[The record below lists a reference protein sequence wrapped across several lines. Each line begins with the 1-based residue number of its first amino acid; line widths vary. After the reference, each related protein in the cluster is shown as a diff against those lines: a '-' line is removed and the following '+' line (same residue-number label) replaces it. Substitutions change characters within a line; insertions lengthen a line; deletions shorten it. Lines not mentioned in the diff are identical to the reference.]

1 MKARLV
7 NVILVEDGANQ
18 SYYTLEGLAIGV
30 FKSGKQEKPALE
42 PEPKAKGGVVT
53 SPTPEEIAQNKEK
66 DTERLIDKIRGTKE
80 SNR

>member
-1 MKARLV
+1 MKARLI

-30 FKSGKQEKPALE
+30 FKSGKQEEPTPE

-66 DTERLIDKIRGTKE
+66 DTERLIDKIRAKE
-80 SNR
+80 NNT

>member
-18 SYYTLEGLAIGV
+18 SYYTLEGLAIGS
-30 FKSGKQEKPALE
+30 FKAGKQEEPTPE
-42 PEPKAKGGVVT
+42 PEPKTKGGVVT
-53 SPTPEEIAQNKEK
+53 RPTPEEVAQNKEK
-66 DTERLIDKIRGTKE
+66 DTERLIDKIRGTEE